1 MYKKMLAVLMAS
13 AMLFVIAGCD
23 FPWENSSD
31 DNGGGATQES
41 VASEESENETENDTE
56 SAAGTTDN
64 TFEDSSVDGASEDT
78 EKPAE
83 PMEVQEDAELQ
94 LDEGQ
99 EGAW

>member
-23 FPWENSSD
+23 FPWGSSSD
-31 DNGGGATQES
+31 DNGSTTT
-41 VASEESENETENDTE
+41 EESAVTEESGNDAEDSTENNAG
-56 SAAGTTDN
+56 AAD
-64 TFEDSSVDGASEDT
+64 DSSDDGAAEDT
-78 EKPAE
+78 EEPAE